1 MRILCIGDSNTW
13 GYNPASGQRYAN
25 RWTRVLAKLMPEN
38 EIIEEGLN
46 GRTVLS
52 VDPVKPERC
61 GISALKMLLM
71 SHKPIDLVIVM
82 LGTNELKNFFKCD
95 ANYIAEGI
103 GEFIKIIK
111 SKELWQSFNIP
122 KLLVISPI
130 LIRDELIE
138 NGDVFGDFDEKSV
151 AESRLLA
158 TAIAEV
164 CEENNIAF
172 MNAADY
178 AKASLVD
185 NVHLDEENHRKLA
198 EAIDKKLRD
207 IKLSGMNGNI

>member
-13 GYNPASGQRYAN
+13 GYNPVNGQRFEN
-25 RWTRVLAKLMPEN
+25 RWTRVLARLMPEN

-71 SHKPIDLVIVM
+71 SHKPLDLVVVM
-82 LGTNELKNFFKCD
+82 LGTNELKNIFKCD
-95 ANYIAEGI
+95 ANFIAEGI
-103 GEFIKIIK
+103 CEFIKIIK
-111 SKELWQSFNIP
+111 SRELWQKFNIP
-122 KLLVISPI
+122 KLLVISPV
-130 LIRDELIE
+130 LIREELIE

-151 AESRLLA
+151 TESKLLGS
-158 TAIAEV
+158 TIGNV
-164 CEENNIAF
+164 CNEYGIDF

-178 AKASLVD
+178 AVASLVD
-185 NVHLDEENHRKLA
+185 NVHLDEENHTKLA
-198 EAIDKKLRD
+198 FAICDK
-207 IKLSGMNGNI
+207 IKSMN